1 MSTTKITQKMMFN
14 ALKSFI
20 GEGEQVTIDGI
31 GYTEKM
37 VLEFIDGQIEKL
49 DKKTSHKSKADLEKV
64 EKANALLTNVKDFL
78 TDSKGEFSATEIS
91 FAMSDV
97 MKEYISPQKVTPQ
110 LTKLVNKGIV
120 VKSVNKGKTTYK
132 LA

>member
-31 GYTEKM
+31 DYTDKM

-49 DKKTSHKSKADLEKV
+49 DKKNSHKSKADLEKA
-64 EKANALLTNVKDFL
+64 EKNDILLNKIIEFL
-78 TDSKGEFSATEIS
+78 TDNEKECSTTQIARAITETLGEFVSS
-91 FAMSDV
+91 
-97 MKEYISPQKVTPQ
+97 QKVTPQ
-110 LTKLVNKGIV
+110 LTKLVNNGV
-120 VKSVNKGKTTYK
+120 VVRNVVKGKTTYK

>member
-1 MSTTKITQKMMFN
+1 MMFN

-31 GYTEKM
+31 DYTEKM

-49 DKKTSHKSKADLEKV
+49 DKKNSHKSKADLEKV
-64 EKANALLTNVKDFL
+64 EKANVLLTHIKNFL
-78 TDSKGEFSATEIS
+78 TDSKGEFSASEIS
-91 FAMSDV
+91 LAMSDV
-97 MKEYISPQKVTPQ
+97 MKEYISSQRVTPQ
-110 LTKLVNKGIV
+110 LTKLVNNGII